1 VLEAVDGRSGL
12 EKARAT
18 RPAMIFLDLQL
29 PDSNGEDVLGALR
42 RDSQLRETPVAI
54 VTSRTLSSAERD
66 RLGVRAQAVL
76 QKNELNASTARE
88 ILSRNG
94 L

>member
-1 VLEAVDGRSGL
+1 VIEAEDGSSGL
-12 EKARAT
+12 RAARAA

-29 PDSNGEDVLGALR
+29 PDSTGEDVLTALR
-42 RDSQLRETPVAI
+42 RDSTLRQTPVAI
-54 VTSRTLSSAERD
+54 VTSRSLSSEERSW
-66 RLGVRAQAVL
+66 LGERAQAVL
-76 QKNELNASTARE
+76 QKSELNADTTRE